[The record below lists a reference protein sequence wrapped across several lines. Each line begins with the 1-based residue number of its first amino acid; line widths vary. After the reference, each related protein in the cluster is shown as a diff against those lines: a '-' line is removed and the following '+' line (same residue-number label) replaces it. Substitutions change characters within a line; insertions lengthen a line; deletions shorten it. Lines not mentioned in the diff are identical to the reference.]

1 MNYTSEQLKDVMV
14 NLHLQIE
21 VAKMNGLTPNEAVN
35 QSQDVVAVFDEL
47 SKSICDLSERDKKS
61 LLVLL
66 NQQVL
71 EITNAFDFVLVA
83 ISQDVYGYATELK
96 LDIEYAKELIS
107 ATRKLLQDLVIN
119 FEKTLI
125 GDKDKESEVNT
136 EEVPVLLS

>member
-1 MNYTSEQLKDVMV
+1 MNYTSEQLKDVVV

-21 VAKMNGLTPNEAVN
+21 VAKMNGLTPSEAVN
-35 QSQDVVAVFDEL
+35 QSKDVVAVFDEL
-47 SKSICDLSERDKKS
+47 SKSMCDLSETEKKS

-83 ISQDVYGYATELK
+83 INQDVYGYATELK
-96 LDIEYAKELIS
+96 LDIEYAKEFISTSREFLKNLI
-107 ATRKLLQDLVIN
+107 AD
-119 FEKTLI
+119 FEKTLM
-125 GDKDKESEVNT
+125 GDKESEVNT